1 MLADAT
7 DEDLPA
13 EAHTTPS
20 ALHHS
25 PVELSP
31 LASSSPTSQRKK
43 SARRRGPPLGTFQVD
58 KDKMWGV
65 FDPEKK
71 KIVLL
76 AVPETG
82 RYDWLAER
90 NEASGDSANE
100 TPEVSPRQLLDES
113 DESVISNQENPGT
126 VDLMLASLTSPTNA
140 NGDHGQTT
148 GPVEA
153 FFPPL
158 FQTAGDYLVSPELLD
173 DLDFTNEGDLPL
185 SMTDLIEFDDE
196 GDSDGDESPTAPAI
210 YMPPVHELFG
220 SRSVH
225 EQFPHLN
232 SHNVTAFRRST
243 DPTSFSNR
251 TTPLLPAID
260 IGQSLLQGTEARTPT
275 RKRKAAPYTDKL
287 YEGVTPASRVLHTP
301 KRRKTLA

>member
-1 MLADAT
+1 
-7 DEDLPA
+7 
-13 EAHTTPS
+13 
-20 ALHHS
+20 
-25 PVELSP
+25 
-31 LASSSPTSQRKK
+31 
-43 SARRRGPPLGTFQVD
+43 VD
-58 KDKMWGV
+58 KNKMWGV

-71 KIVLL
+71 KIVML

-90 NEASGDSANE
+90 QEGSEDSANE
-100 TPEVSPRQLLDES
+100 TPEASPRQLLDES
-113 DESVISNQENPGT
+113 DESVISSQENPGT
-126 VDLMLASLTSPTNA
+126 ADLMLASLTSPMNA

-158 FQTAGDYLVSPELLD
+158 FQAAGDYLVSPELLD
-173 DLDFTNEGDLPL
+173 DLDFANEGDLPL
-185 SMTDLIEFDDE
+185 NMTDLIEFDDE
-196 GDSDGDESPTAPAI
+196 DDSDGDESPTSPAI

-232 SHNVTAFRRST
+232 NHNVTAFRQST
-243 DPTSFSNR
+243 DAARFSNR
-251 TTPLLPAID
+251 TSPSLPNVD
-260 IGQSLLQGTEARTPT
+260 IGQSPLQGTETRTPT

-287 YEGVTPASRVLHTP
+287 YDGVTPASRVLHTP
-301 KRRKTLA
+301 KRRKVMT

>member
-1 MLADAT
+1 
-7 DEDLPA
+7 
-13 EAHTTPS
+13 
-20 ALHHS
+20 
-25 PVELSP
+25 
-31 LASSSPTSQRKK
+31 
-43 SARRRGPPLGTFQVD
+43 
-58 KDKMWGV
+58 MWGV

-71 KIVLL
+71 KIVML

-90 NEASGDSANE
+90 HEGSEDSANE
-100 TPEVSPRQLLDES
+100 TPEASPRQLLDES
-113 DESVISNQENPGT
+113 DESVISSQETPGT
-126 VDLMLASLTSPTNA
+126 ADLMLASLASPTNA

-173 DLDFTNEGDLPL
+173 DLDFANEGDLPL
-185 SMTDLIEFDDE
+185 NMTDLIEFDDE
-196 GDSDGDESPTAPAI
+196 DDSDGDESPTSPAI

-232 SHNVTAFRRST
+232 NHTVTAFRRST
-243 DPTSFSNR
+243 DPARFSNR
-251 TTPLLPAID
+251 TTPSLPNID
-260 IGQSLLQGTEARTPT
+260 ISQSPLQGTETRTPI

-301 KRRKTLA
+301 KRRKFMM